1 MPRATTKDGRRWMAG
16 DRVHQSYNK
25 SISIPVLVFV
35 TIAFPLRIIMM
46 YEYYYVR
53 IINIYAALLIIRL
66 YII

>member
-1 MPRATTKDGRRWMAG
+1 MPRATTRDGRRWMAG

-25 SISIPVLVFV
+25 SISSPVFV
-35 TIAFPLRIIMM
+35 TIAFPLRIVMM
-46 YEYYYVR
+46 YEYYVR